1 MKYASEK
8 AMALADGQLPPEE
21 APELVQELYHKP
33 ALVAELQAYLAMKP
47 ARLAQPYQALAQA
60 PVPDSLIDTI
70 MNYKGTAAPRAERF
84 SPFSA
89 IQGLFGRLKQ
99 TYDVT
104 GWSLVGRPALAGTM
118 VAVCAWLLM
127 PTSSV
132 GAYVDANLGP
142 ALDKAVSGTQAPLVA
157 VAPIL
162 SFKNK
167 SAELCR
173 QYDLVFSQR
182 QASHAVA
189 CRNGAGQ
196 WNVVISTPLAGI
208 GKATSAGPVSRKPVD
223 DYVGANSVEDLSLE
237 REAEALRK
245 GS

>member
-47 ARLAQPYQALAQA
+47 ARLAQPYQAMARTPA
-60 PVPDSLIDTI
+60 PDSLIDTI
-70 MNYKGTAAPRAERF
+70 MNYKGTESRAARS

-104 GWSLVGRPALAGTM
+104 GWSLVGRPALAGTV
-118 VAVCAWLLM
+118 VALCAWLLM

-142 ALDKAVSGTQAPLVA
+142 ALDKAVSGVQAPLVA

-173 QYDLVFSQR
+173 QYDLVFSER

-189 CRNGAGQ
+189 CRDGAGQ
-196 WNVVISTPLAGI
+196 WNVVMSTPLTSI
-208 GKATSAGPVSRKPVD
+208 GKATSAGPISRKPVD
-223 DYVGANSVEDLSLE
+223 DYVSANSVEDLSLE

>member
-47 ARLAQPYQALAQA
+47 ARLAQPYQAIAQA
-60 PVPDSLIDTI
+60 PLPDSLIDTI
-70 MNYKGTAAPRAERF
+70 MNYKAAAPSAERS
-84 SPFSA
+84 SPFSV

-104 GWSLVGRPALAGTM
+104 GWSLVGRPALAGTV
-118 VAVCAWLLM
+118 VAVCAWLLI

-142 ALDKAVSGTQAPLVA
+142 ALDKAVSGVQAPLVA

-173 QYDLVFSQR
+173 QYDLVFSER
-182 QASHAVA
+182 QASHGVA
-189 CRNGAGQ
+189 CRNGAGR
-196 WNVVISTPLAGI
+196 WNVVISTPLTGV

-223 DYVGANSVEDLSLE
+223 DYVSANSVEDLSLE